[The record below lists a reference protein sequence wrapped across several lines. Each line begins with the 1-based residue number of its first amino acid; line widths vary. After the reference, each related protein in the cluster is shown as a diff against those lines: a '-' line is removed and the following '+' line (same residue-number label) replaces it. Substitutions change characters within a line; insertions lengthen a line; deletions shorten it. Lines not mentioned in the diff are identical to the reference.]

1 MADSR
6 VPSTTVSKRR
16 LTKYMNLPLLA
27 ALVLVVFSVLNL
39 DRSILRPKQ
48 VSIVCNKVINGSFSG
63 EIRELYDNG
72 QIRTRAR
79 VRMGIIQ
86 GHASVWRKDGE
97 LISDRMYYSKGNFV
111 YVKKWHNNG
120 QLAQSYMARKVMDP
134 RKKQPVFVA
143 HGQYK
148 AWYANGQLKHSAS
161 YRNGKLIPQTKRVM
175 VSKIPLGLWR
185 KDGTK
190 LKNSSIPKT
199 LPSIPLVPKIWYE
212 LGASETKCR
221 NKRKRRRKH

>member
-6 VPSTTVSKRR
+6 VPFTAVSKRR
-16 LTKYMNLPLLA
+16 LTKYLNLPLLA
-27 ALVLVVFSVLNL
+27 TLVLVVFSVLNL
-39 DRSILRPKQ
+39 DRTILRPKQ
-48 VSIVCNKVINGSFSG
+48 VSIVCNKVIDASFSG

-79 VRMGIIQ
+79 VRMGVIQ
-86 GHASVWRKDGE
+86 GHASVWRNNGE
-97 LISDRMYYSKGNFV
+97 LISDRMYYSKGNSA
-111 YVKKWHNNG
+111 YVKKWHKNG
-120 QLAQSYMARKVMDP
+120 QLAQSYMVRKVMDP

-161 YRNGKLIPQTKRVM
+161 YGYGKLIAQTKRVM
-175 VSKIPLGLWR
+175 VSKIPLGLWK

-199 LPSIPLVPKIWYE
+199 LPSIPLVPRIWYE
-212 LGASETKCR
+212 LGATNTKCK
-221 NKRKRRRKH
+221 NKRKRRRRR